1 MHIFPLLSTYLEE
14 DNIMYNKSFT
24 FKLIKGES
32 NCILSL
38 GFAELSNNK
47 HNLQSFGKIVKI
59 EPNEKCRLLF
69 IGKKNTKL
77 TLEDIYYLSNLLRC
91 VVGSSFIWDIIG
103 DKLYPNDQDD
113 LDGYLI
119 IGE

>member
-1 MHIFPLLSTYLEE
+1 MQRSHIMCKKL
-14 DNIMYNKSFT
+14 FT

-47 HNLQSFGKIVKI
+47 HILQSFGKIVKI
-59 EPNEKCRLLF
+59 EPNERCRLLF

-91 VVGSSFIWDIIG
+91 LVGSVFAWDIIG
-103 DKLYPNDQDD
+103 DKLFSNDQDD

-119 IGE
+119 IGEE